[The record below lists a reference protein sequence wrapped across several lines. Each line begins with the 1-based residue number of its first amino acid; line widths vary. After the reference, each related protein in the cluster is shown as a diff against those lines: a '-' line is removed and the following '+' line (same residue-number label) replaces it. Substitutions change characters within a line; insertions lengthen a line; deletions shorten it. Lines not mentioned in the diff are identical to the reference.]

1 MIYVSSAFD
10 VFLQSFT
17 YFVYAVIGLERGEVN
32 CENEFN
38 IYTREAGS
46 GGLAISVE
54 GPSKAEIKFTDKNDG
69 SCVVAY
75 TCTDPGK

>member
-1 MIYVSSAFD
+1 MLFCH
-10 VFLQSFT
+10 LL
-17 YFVYAVIGLERGEVN
+17 GLERGEVEI
-32 CENEFN
+32 ENEFN

-69 SCVVAY
+69 SSVVAY
-75 TCTDPGK
+75 TCTDPGKKI

>member
-1 MIYVSSAFD
+1 MSSAFD
-10 VFLQSFT
+10 VILQSFT